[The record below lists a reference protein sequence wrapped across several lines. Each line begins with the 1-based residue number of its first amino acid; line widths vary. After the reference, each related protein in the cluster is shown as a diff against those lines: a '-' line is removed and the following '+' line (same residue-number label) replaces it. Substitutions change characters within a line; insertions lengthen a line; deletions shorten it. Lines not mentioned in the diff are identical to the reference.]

1 MPCFWFMAN
10 YERSFRNNHMID
22 PPLMITEWGHFRS
35 LRPGTHQLEIT
46 NRGKPSILAPSFSRF
61 TLSLRLL
68 SGSCLSTEALL
79 RASFRPSL
87 ASTPLR
93 FACPSPRSA
102 WIRNSH
108 HQTANYVRHTKQVL
122 RLRRRMTLK
131 KAKDAGSDFKEDA
144 FTPKEQ
150 VGNETDG
157 DKGEGKSK

>member
-1 MPCFWFMAN
+1 
-10 YERSFRNNHMID
+10 
-22 PPLMITEWGHFRS
+22 MITDCVHFRL
-35 LRPGTHQLEIT
+35 LRLGTHQSEIT
-46 NRGKPSILAPSFSRF
+46 NRGEPSILAPSFSRF
-61 TLSLRLL
+61 TFSLRLL
-68 SGSCLSTEALL
+68 SGSCLSTDALL

-93 FACPSPRSA
+93 FASPSPRSA

-131 KAKDAGSDFKEDA
+131 KAKDGGSDFKEDA

-157 DKGEGKSK
+157 DKCERKSK